1 MQDDNEHFSGSGDS
15 EDEKVERMQSILGPG
30 KVHYMPLIEQ
40 LIFMEAT
47 HSG

>member
-1 MQDDNEHFSGSGDS
+1 MDNFYEGEA
-15 EDEKVERMQSILGPG
+15 EDEKTDKMKRILGEG

-47 HSG
+47 HC